1 MSDFQD
7 GYYCF
12 TDFDTALIEIE
23 MIDIYYYKNV
33 LLKLKDRI
41 FYIAADLETRE
52 YRISI
57 VGIWGFWMSEQ
68 MFIKCLLP
76 YIRKLSDIELV
87 IKDIIE

>member
-12 TDFDTALIEIE
+12 TNLDTVLIKLGSYYSDFLKKDSILYIIKVVHFDNIEY
-23 MIDIYYYKNV
+23 DI
-33 LLKLKDRI
+33 RI
-41 FYIAADLETRE
+41 MGLCGLW
-52 YRISI
+52 
-57 VGIWGFWMSEQ
+57 VPEQ
-68 MFIKCLLP
+68 YFIKCLLP